1 LREFRAKTTPRDLP
15 FSNGCQIVVARAK
28 VKLMLRN
35 YGKITSSLLM
45 SLDVLLSASVF
56 LVLVNWPAVS
66 GLADPFER
74 GGTAVLVLALTG
86 CLVWPIT
93 FQQLDAYSSVRT
105 VGLWDVARRLTIAGF
120 ITGAILGAV
129 AFAVDV
135 PLARSFPFVCA
146 AVQGVAL
153 AGTRFFVYG
162 VLRAARRLGRN
173 TRNVVIIGSG
183 TRAAQVMR
191 NIDANPSWGLR
202 VLGFVDDV
210 DSPIDPSLFAAK
222 LFRIDQMPSLVSELV
237 VDRVVVACPRS
248 MLGSIAPVLSSCSSA
263 GVPLTLLPDLF
274 GDYLPTPQIG
284 RFCERP
290 SLEFAAVQH
299 NHLLLGVKRLID
311 IVLSAAALVFSAPIV
326 AAAALAIWLEDRG
339 PVFFKQSRCG
349 LYGRRF
355 MMIKLRTMG
364 VDAEARKSELA
375 EMNEMDGPVFKVKLD
390 PRITKV
396 GAFLRRY
403 SLDELPQF
411 WNVLVGEMSLVGPR
425 PPVPEEVCH
434 YEISQ
439 RRRLSMRPGITCI
452 WQVSG
457 RNEIGFQEWVKLDL
471 EYIDSWSLG
480 LDARILSQ
488 TLPAVVSAR
497 GAQ

>member
-1 LREFRAKTTPRDLP
+1 
-15 FSNGCQIVVARAK
+15 
-28 VKLMLRN
+28 MLRN
-35 YGKITSSLLM
+35 HGKITSSLLM
-45 SLDVLLSASVF
+45 SLDVLLSASVC
-56 LVLVNWPAVS
+56 LALLNWPAIS
-66 GLADPFER
+66 GLEDPFAQ
-74 GGTAVLVLALTG
+74 GGSAVLVLALTG

-93 FQQLDAYSSVRT
+93 IQQLDAYSSFRT
-105 VGLWDVARRLTIAGF
+105 VGFWDVARRLTVAGF
-120 ITGAILGAV
+120 IAGAILGSV

-135 PLARSFPFVCA
+135 PLARSFPFVCV
-146 AVQGVAL
+146 AVQGVVL
-153 AGTRFFVYG
+153 AGTRFSVYG
-162 VLRAARRLGRN
+162 LLRTARRLGRN
-173 TRNVVIIGSG
+173 TRNVLIVGSG
-183 TRAAQVMR
+183 ARAAQVLR
-191 NIDANPSWGLR
+191 NIEANPSWGLR

-210 DSPIDPSLFAAK
+210 DSPVDPSLYAAK
-222 LFRIDQMPSLVSELV
+222 TFRLEQMPNLVAEFV

-274 GDYLPTPQIG
+274 GDFLPTPQVG
-284 RFCERP
+284 QFCDRP

-299 NHLLLGVKRLID
+299 NSLLLSVKRMVD

-326 AAAALAIWLEDRG
+326 GIAALAIRLEGRG
-339 PVFFKQSRCG
+339 PIFFSQSRCG
-349 LYGRRF
+349 LYGRQF

-375 EMNEMDGPVFKVKLD
+375 GLNEMDGPVFKVKLD

-425 PPVPEEVCH
+425 PPVPEEVSH

-480 LDARILSQ
+480 LDARILSK
-488 TLPAVVSAR
+488 TLPAVIFAR
-497 GAQ
+497 GAH

>member
-1 LREFRAKTTPRDLP
+1 
-15 FSNGCQIVVARAK
+15 
-28 VKLMLRN
+28 MLRN
-35 YGKITSSLLM
+35 HGKISSSILM
-45 SLDVLLSASVF
+45 SLDVLLSAAVF
-56 LVLVNWPAVS
+56 LALLNWPAVS
-66 GLADPFER
+66 GLAGPFRE
-74 GGTAVLVLALTG
+74 GGAAVVVLALTG
-86 CLVWPIT
+86 CLVWPIAY
-93 FQQLDAYSSVRT
+93 QQLDAYSSVRT
-105 VGLWDVARRLTIAGF
+105 VRFWDVARRLAIAGF

-135 PLARSFPFVCA
+135 PLTRSFPFVCA
-146 AVQGVAL
+146 ATQAVVL
-153 AGTRFFVYG
+153 AGTRFSIYG
-162 VLRAARRLGRN
+162 VLRTARRLGRN
-173 TRNVVIIGSG
+173 TRNILIVGSG
-183 TRAAQVMR
+183 ARAAR
-191 NIDANPSWGLR
+191 ILRDIDANPSWGLR

-210 DSPIDPSLFAAK
+210 DSAVDPSLFAAK
-222 LFRIDQMPSLVSELV
+222 LFRIDHMPSLVSELV

-274 GDYLPTPQIG
+274 GDFLPTPQVG
-284 RFCERP
+284 RFCDRS

-299 NHLLLGVKRLID
+299 NRLLLSVKRLVD
-311 IVLSAAALVFSAPIV
+311 IVLSATALVLSAPIM
-326 AAAALAIWLEDRG
+326 AAAALVIWLEDRG
-339 PVFFKQSRCG
+339 PIFFSQSRCG
-349 LYGRRF
+349 LYGRQF
-355 MMIKLRTMG
+355 MMIKLRTME
-364 VDAEARKSELA
+364 VNAEARKSELA
-375 EMNEMDGPVFKVKLD
+375 GLNEMDGPVFKVKLD

-425 PPVPEEVCH
+425 PPVPEEVSH

-471 EYIDSWSLG
+471 EYIDSWSLA

-488 TLPAVVSAR
+488 TLPAVIFAR
-497 GAQ
+497 GAH